1 MGGRKVEPMSP
12 HFTLVIK
19 SREEL
24 ARMDPEKLRDLV
36 GRAYKV
42 TDPREIGA
50 IAEAWTTADGGRL
63 TELARTGSSDV
74 HDGIVHNGE
83 SPEEAIRIIL
93 ANSSDLIIKG
103 MAAGHQN
110 APADQRRYLK
120 GDPSEILS
128 DYASVAN
135 PKTLPEDVLEK
146 TGDKDE
152 VIRAAFVERFKRM
165 TEES

>member
-1 MGGRKVEPMSP
+1 MGGRKVEPAPP
-12 HFTLVIK
+12 HFTLVMK

-24 ARMDPEKLRDLV
+24 ARMEPEKLRDIV
-36 GRAYKV
+36 SKSYST
-42 TDPREIGA
+42 TDPKEIGA
-50 IAEAWTTADGGRL
+50 IAEAWTTADAARL
-63 TELARTGSSDV
+63 IELARTGSSDV

-103 MAAGHQN
+103 MAAAHPN

-135 PKTLPEDVLEK
+135 PNTLPADVLER
-146 TGDKDE
+146 TEDKDE
-152 VIRAAFVERFKRM
+152 VIRAAFVERFNRM
-165 TEES
+165 AEES